1 MARAAMTGAK
11 ERHTK
16 GMMAAK
22 EGVHKKAEGMKE
34 GRRPNVKAGED
45 YMARH
50 KPKAMP
56 AKMEGSKKP
65 GERKEEHIKK
75 APMKSVRPAHEAH
88 KMDRSTEGKKVRDG
102 GKGETGRKGGS
113 DEKHVHI
120 HHHHHHHG
128 EKG

>member
-65 GERKEEHIKK
+65 GERKE
-75 APMKSVRPAHEAH
+75 
-88 KMDRSTEGKKVRDG
+88 
-102 GKGETGRKGGS
+102 TGRKSGS